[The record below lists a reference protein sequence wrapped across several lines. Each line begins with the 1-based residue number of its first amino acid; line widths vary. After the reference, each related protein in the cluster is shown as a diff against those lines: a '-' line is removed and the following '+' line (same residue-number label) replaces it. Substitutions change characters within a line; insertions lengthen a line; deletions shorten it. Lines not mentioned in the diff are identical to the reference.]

1 MLPKFGKLPVS
12 EITIMRYDYA
22 TGETSRNNYVRL
34 RFTRLHSAP
43 CWKVYDGEPSTRLT
57 FEPSYSV
64 FY

>member
-22 TGETSRNNYVRL
+22 TGETSRSNYVRL
-34 RFTRLHSAP
+34 RFTCLHP
-43 CWKVYDGEPSTRLT
+43 KPYWKVYDGEPSPRLT
-57 FEPSYSV
+57 FEPSYSA